1 MAPRLGVRV
10 MGHLGARVSSPSG
23 VKGAV
28 SQAWGSRSFSRR
40 VLHLDLHAWP
50 TSGRARRRD
59 GIPASTPPFIRA
71 EQTTVVLSACC
82 NEGSIAVNR
91 GTPRCRPSAGQRA
104 SPGMVDRFP
113 SFRSET
119 NNSDG
124 TSLRGRL
131 ALGLGGSRITLAAR
145 YPIASAHGTQDNS
158 KPVRSATWSSST
170 LARPAHRPCRPKPL
184 RYGLLSTRI

>member
-1 MAPRLGVRV
+1 MAPRLGARV
-10 MGHLGARVSSPSG
+10 MGHLGARVSSPIG

-40 VLHLDLHAWP
+40 VLHLDPHAWP

-113 SFRSET
+113 SSPPIPRAFGGLRS
-119 NNSDG
+119 
-124 TSLRGRL
+124 RM
-131 ALGLGGSRITLAAR
+131 APGLGQTVVGHQG
-145 YPIASAHGTQDNS
+145 HGI
-158 KPVRSATWSSST
+158 
-170 LARPAHRPCRPKPL
+170 PALPHIL
-184 RYGLLSTRI
+184 RQTNTPRWHLPRWVALRLL